1 MLLGLLLEALF
12 EHFENFLNALFLIAL
27 RAQELA
33 ELLHCGGRVVEPVH
47 QLLGKLVLIW
57 HAVEVFQEDL
67 VELVVIRLGL
77 DEHRAAELVKARE
90 RIVLQVQHQPL
101 DERHPLIQADAKAVR
116 AQKVEKSSKHGVLI
130 FSVGAARWR
139 YPCPF

>member
-57 HAVEVFQEDL
+57 HAVEVFKEDL
-67 VELVVIRLGL
+67 VELVVISLGL
-77 DEHRAAELVKARE
+77 DEHRATELVKPVSESCCRSSISPSMSVIHSFRLTRKPCAR
-90 RIVLQVQHQPL
+90 R
-101 DERHPLIQADAKAVR
+101 R
-116 AQKVEKSSKHGVLI
+116 
-130 FSVGAARWR
+130 
-139 YPCPF
+139 

>member
-12 EHFENFLNALFLIAL
+12 EHFENFLDALFLVAL

-33 ELLHCGGRVVEPVH
+33 ELLHRGGWIVEPVH
-47 QLLGKLVLIW
+47 QLFGKLVLIW
-57 HAVEVFQEDL
+57 HAVEVFKEDL

-77 DEHRAAELVKARE
+77 DEHRTTELVKARE

>member
-33 ELLHCGGRVVEPVH
+33 ELLHCGGRGVEPVH

-57 HAVEVFQEDL
+57 HAVEVFKEDL

-77 DEHRAAELVKARE
+77 DEHRATELVKARE
-90 RIVLQVQHQPL
+90 
-101 DERHPLIQADAKAVR
+101 
-116 AQKVEKSSKHGVLI
+116 
-130 FSVGAARWR
+130 
-139 YPCPF
+139 